1 MCPTCGKAF
10 RVRANYYK
18 HRKIHERT
26 SAEQQQHEQDQPNQ
40 PTPIE
45 QLPGPNEIQRSS
57 THSTS
62 EEVTNVSVT
71 LPTSQSG
78 LLETY
83 VSLKKNCFHELL
95 FMKTLY
101 SWMPHPCF
109 KFQLQQSTQFQLL
122 MFMEPAQFRMKEF
135 FFSVPLIIEIL
146 PTNSGMPVDFS
157 KLCRLLMGGFECS
170 FFSLYDL

>member
-40 PTPIE
+40 LTSNE
-45 QLPGPNEIQRSS
+45 QLPGQNEIQRSS

-62 EEVTNVSVT
+62 EEVANVNVT

-83 VSLKKNCFHELL
+83 VGF
-95 FMKTLY
+95 TYLY
-101 SWMPHPCF
+101 S
-109 KFQLQQSTQFQLL
+109 LQIF
-122 MFMEPAQFRMKEF
+122 A
-135 FFSVPLIIEIL
+135 
-146 PTNSGMPVDFS
+146 N
-157 KLCRLLMGGFECS
+157 
-170 FFSLYDL
+170 

>member
-26 SAEQQQHEQDQPNQ
+26 SAEQQQHEHDQPNQ

-83 VSLKKNCFHELL
+83 VSLKKKLFSRIAIHE
-95 FMKTLY
+95 
-101 SWMPHPCF
+101 
-109 KFQLQQSTQFQLL
+109 
-122 MFMEPAQFRMKEF
+122 
-135 FFSVPLIIEIL
+135 
-146 PTNSGMPVDFS
+146 NS
-157 KLCRLLMGGFECS
+157 L
-170 FFSLYDL
+170 